1 MGFYTTDTI
10 LDKGLEFLIAN
21 CDGMTLCS
29 SQPASFSEAYFSS
42 DSVVLARTSS
52 VAGFFTS
59 DDFSIGDST
68 RASGGRALAT
78 STVSGLTI
86 VTSSQCSACAMV
98 SVTSSELLHV
108 VKVTPVA
115 LTTAGTAN
123 LNSFKVETAD
133 PTSGTL

>member
-10 LDKGLEFLIAN
+10 LDKSLEFLQTN
-21 CDGMTLCS
+21 CDGITLCS
-29 SQPASFSEAYFSS
+29 SQPSSFSEAYFSS

-52 VAGFFTS
+52 VAGFLS
-59 DDFSIGDST
+59 SGDFSIGDST

-78 STVSGLTI
+78 STISGLTI
-86 VTSSQCSACAMV
+86 VTSSQCNACAMI
-98 SVTSSELLHV
+98 SVTSSALLHV

-123 LNSFKVETAD
+123 LTSFKVEAAD